1 MFCEKS
7 KINRQTALQSL
18 IGLYV
23 FTVICDEI
31 AHNICE
37 SVKFSMKKSM
47 LKRF

>member
-31 AHNICE
+31 AHNLYE
-37 SVKFSMKKSM
+37 SVSFQWKNPW
-47 LKRF
+47 